1 MLGFDTLGM
10 RTGWL
15 CVAANAAMLAKVT
28 RMVNYATDLRDC
40 FIVEFEMANLDV
52 DRKL

>member
-1 MLGFDTLGM
+1 MHHARRNVVMLT
-10 RTGWL
+10 
-15 CVAANAAMLAKVT
+15 KVT

-40 FIVEFEMANLDV
+40 FIVEFEMVNLDV